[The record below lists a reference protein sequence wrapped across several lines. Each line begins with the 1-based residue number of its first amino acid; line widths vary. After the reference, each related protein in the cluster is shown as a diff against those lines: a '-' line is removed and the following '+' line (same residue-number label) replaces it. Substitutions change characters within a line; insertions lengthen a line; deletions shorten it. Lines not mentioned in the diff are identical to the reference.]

1 MFAHF
6 QSPSELIWYL
16 KLNWRKKDKGIIFR
30 PNFFSSSW
38 VKLNKS
44 FLRKADFVTMKNNK
58 SLTHQVVGTFGFPNK
73 CDYSTYT
80 NFNNVGKLRSDLRV
94 WAVGNE
100 FRYFHGQ
107 SNFVAWQSFFPHFP
121 KLCSKYGN
129 TIIIIVCI

>member
-1 MFAHF
+1 M
-6 QSPSELIWYL
+6 LISKVLQNWYGIW
-16 KLNWRKKDKGIIFR
+16 NWTEEKKAKEIIFR
-30 PNFFSSSW
+30 PISSARVEW
-38 VKLNKS
+38 NWTNL

-58 SLTHQVVGTFGFPNK
+58 SLTHQVVGAFGFPNK

-80 NFNNVGKLRSDLRV
+80 NFNNVGKLRSDLRI